1 MRRSLPSPLALAL
14 ALAAVIA
21 LSSWAFVRDARA
33 ADAEKRDPDEEN
45 VDPTH
50 GRLAGDVSFVLGVG
64 ATVAPR
70 TPRATLDV
78 RARYLDVIGVFGTY
92 EDALGAAN
100 AEPQRVIATGLEVRP
115 LFLGRWLQGMHSGAA
130 TLDLMLDSFGL
141 EIGAAFQKPQGA
153 SFGTRPALQT
163 GLGFEVPLF
172 AQAQGLWL
180 GAHGGARFGDRALEA
195 SSVDSPVDR
204 SLFVG
209 LTLAFHAYVDVHLVD
224 RKDRRVADR
233 RAPPRGAHVPAR
245 Q

>member
-1 MRRSLPSPLALAL
+1 MARLRRTLFFV
-14 ALAAVIA
+14 AVISV
-21 LSSWAFVRDARA
+21 SSWAIERDARA
-33 ADAEKRDPDEEN
+33 GDAEKRDPDEDN
-45 VDPTH
+45 ADPTH
-50 GRLAGDVSFVLGVG
+50 GRLAGDVSFVLGIG

-70 TPRATLDV
+70 TPRATLDA

-115 LFLGRWLQGMHSGAA
+115 LFLGRWLRGMHSRAA

-172 AQAQGLWL
+172 GQAQGLWL
-180 GAHGGARFGDRALEA
+180 GAHGGARFGERALEA
-195 SSVDSPVDR
+195 SSVDSPLDR
-204 SLFVG
+204 SLFLG
-209 LTLAFHAYVDVHLVD
+209 LTLAFHAYVDAHLVD
-224 RKDRRVADR
+224 INDRRIA
-233 RAPPRGAHVPAR
+233 GAGIPTR